1 MTDQHLSN
9 IELYY
14 SPAGLIKK
22 EIIIEGED
30 FNHIIKVMRH
40 AVQDL
45 VYITDGKGN
54 IYRSKIINIQKESL
68 TAETVEAFH
77 YEDAKKNIFF
87 CIPKLKNP
95 DRFEFA
101 LEKCVELGITRFII
115 FESKRSISK
124 GERTERWNKILISA
138 MKQSLRCYLPEIK
151 VVNSLKEIFSNE
163 GEKIVFEQNS
173 ANLFGNLKIIP
184 EVDYYFIFGPEGGL
198 DNGELKLFNPANIF
212 NIAENR
218 LRSETAIIKVASLL

>member
-22 EIIIEGED
+22 EIILEGED
-30 FNHIIKVMRH
+30 FNHIVKVMRH
-40 AVQDL
+40 AIQDI
-45 VYITDGKGN
+45 VYITDGKGS
-54 IYRSKIINIQKESL
+54 IYQSQIKTIHKESL
-68 TAETVEAFH
+68 TAEPVKAFH
-77 YEDAKKNIFF
+77 YEDAKKNLFF

-101 LEKCVELGITRFII
+101 LEKCVEFGITRFII

-138 MKQSLRCYLPEIK
+138 MKQSLKCYLPEIK